1 LHPVRALGS
10 VERVFVSE
18 MSDPLDLIRE
28 GLAALAAEDRS
39 GWSATAQTAR
49 LLELRQVQERLD
61 AEVIRATGTWDGS
74 AAWAEESALG
84 PVSFLAWKGSM
95 PRVAA
100 ERLLRTARLARD
112 HDRTG
117 AALAAGEI
125 SVPHVEA
132 LASVAHRRD
141 DLYAEHEAALVEA
154 ATTVK
159 VLDFAAVTRRW
170 ASLAD
175 DIQARADANFG
186 FVRRGFTISPTIGGS
201 VVSGFLDPE
210 ASAAVNE
217 TLAALQPPEGPADT
231 RSLAQRNADALVL
244 LVQRARGGELPE
256 SRPIAGVELVVSHDV
271 LAGHALTNLDSLRCE
286 IEGFGPIARITS
298 QRLVC
303 DCALGRAVIKG
314 KSEILD
320 LGRRTRTI
328 PRSLRRAIRLRDQH
342 CQYPGCRAPAA
353 WCDVHHLVHWLVG
366 GETNLENCALLCRR
380 HHVACHEGGW
390 KLARG
395 PDGRMI
401 ATFEPAG
408 LTLAA

>member
-1 LHPVRALGS
+1 VFALGN
-10 VERVFVSE
+10 V
-18 MSDPLDLIRE
+18 SDPLDLIRE

-39 GWSATAQTAR
+39 GWSAAALTAR
-49 LLELRQVQERLD
+49 LLELREVSERLE
-61 AEVIRATGTWDGS
+61 AEVVRAVGTWDGT

-95 PRVAA
+95 PRSAA
-100 ERLLRTARLARD
+100 HKLLSTARLARD
-112 HDRTG
+112 HHRTG
-117 AALAAGEI
+117 TALAAGEI

-132 LASVAHRRD
+132 LATAAHRRD
-141 DLYAEHEAALVEA
+141 DLYAEHEATLVEA
-154 ATTVK
+154 AKTVE

-175 DIQARADANFG
+175 DVRARDDAHFA
-186 FVRRGFTISPTIGGS
+186 FERRGFTLSPTIGGS

-210 ASAAVNE
+210 ASATVAT
-217 TLAALQPPEGPADT
+217 TLSDLQPPEGPADT

-244 LVQRARGGELPE
+244 LAQRSRGGTLPE
-256 SRPIAGVELVVSHDV
+256 SRPIAGVELAVSHDV
-271 LAGHALTNLDSLRCE
+271 LAGRPLTNLDALRCD
-286 IEGFGPIARITS
+286 IEGFGPIARITAE
-298 QRLVC
+298 RMAC
-303 DCALGRAVIKG
+303 DCALARIVITG

-328 PRSLRRAIRLRDQH
+328 PRRLLRAIRLRDQH

-353 WCDVHHLVHWLVG
+353 WCDVHHLVHWLRG

-380 HHVACHEGGW
+380 HHAACHEGGW

-395 PDGRMI
+395 PDGRI
-401 ATFEPAG
+401 RATFEAG
-408 LTLAA
+408 GLNLAA